1 MKEVQI
7 AWALKSIMGW
17 GLYTQIKLINH
28 HGSLMHL
35 HHYYINAATNS
46 LKPEERILQDKLQK
60 LEWNS
65 ADKERFDICAKN
77 NIEIIH
83 IDDGRYPPL
92 LRLTPDAPL
101 VLYLKGKMPNIE
113 HKYLSIIGTRKASEY
128 GRRSITDFLASWQGL
143 PINIISGLAEGI
155 DGIAHEQAIHNHLP
169 TFAVLGHGL
178 QTTFPAHHRNLSQ
191 KIIDEGGGLI
201 TEFEWG
207 IFPDKVNFPL
217 RNRIVAGMSEVT
229 WVVESPKKGGS
240 MITANLAQSYH
251 RDIAALPGSI
261 FQNNVEG
268 NNMLIKSQTAHL
280 ITEAKDILE
289 LLRLNTHKKSP
300 KFQQLSLYQNLSDE
314 EKVIV
319 ETLHEKGRIHVDEL
333 AIEHSFSLSHLASLL
348 LHLEMNGFVK
358 TVPGK
363 MYELL

>member
-7 AWALKSIMGW
+7 AWALKSISGW
-17 GLYTQIKLINH
+17 GLYTQIKLVNH
-28 HGSLMHL
+28 HGSLRDL
-35 HHYYINAATNS
+35 YNYYLKIS
-46 LKPEERILQDKLQK
+46 SSVLKPEERVLQEKLQNIG
-60 LEWNS
+60 LNN
-65 ADKERFDICAKN
+65 ANDNRFEICEKN
-77 NIEIIH
+77 GIKIIH
-83 IDDGRYPPL
+83 IDDKRYPPL

-101 VLYLKGKMPNIE
+101 VLYLKGNMPNIE
-113 HKYLSIIGTRKASEY
+113 YKYLSIIGTRKASDY
-128 GRRSITDFLASWQGL
+128 GRRAISDFIATWQGM
-143 PINIISGLAEGI
+143 PMNIISGLAEGI
-155 DGIAHEQAIHNHLP
+155 DGIAHEQAIKNKLP

-207 IFPDKVNFPL
+207 VFPDKTNFPL

-268 NNMLIKSQTAHL
+268 NNSLIKSQAAHL
-280 ITEAKDILE
+280 VTDAQDILE
-289 LLRLNTHKKSP
+289 LLRLSTNKKTP
-300 KFQQLSLYQNLSDE
+300 KFQQLSLYQNLSEE
-314 EKVIV
+314 EKVII
-319 ETLHEKGRIHVDEL
+319 ETLHEKGRTHVDEL
-333 AIEHSFSLSHLASLL
+333 AIKHSFTSSHLASVLL
-348 LHLEMNGFVK
+348 QLEMNGLVK